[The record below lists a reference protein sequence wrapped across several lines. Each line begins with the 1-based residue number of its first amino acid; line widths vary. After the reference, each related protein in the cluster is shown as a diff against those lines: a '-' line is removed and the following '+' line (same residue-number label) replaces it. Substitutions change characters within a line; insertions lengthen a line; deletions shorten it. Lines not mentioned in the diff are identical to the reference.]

1 MKSHILKEDIV
12 RCLEQGCSPHQ
23 HEAAASPLDGLL
35 GLQMLQ
41 IVCRLFIDGQDVV
54 PHGQTPIRC
63 TPTSGH
69 LRGQE
74 TAINLPEMNVK

>member
-1 MKSHILKEDIV
+1 M

-23 HEAAASPLDGLL
+23 QEAAASPLDGLL

-74 TAINLPEMNVK
+74 TAINLLEAKQPRLVNPQAVEI